1 MITYEYECDAC
12 GANFDV
18 MQSIK
23 DDAYTVCPECNDDK
37 LHRVLHAPLHIRI
50 IGEPTTIGQ
59 IADRNAK
66 HMSKE
71 QMDAAQDA
79 WATQKTINRTPEE
92 YRPKSVDVTPK
103 GDAPPWVTQN
113 RTKSTK
119 QVTQMTPEQTKKYV
133 QSGE

>member
-1 MITYEYECDAC
+1 
-12 GANFDV
+12 

-23 DDAYTVCPECNDDK
+23 DDAYTVCPNCARDTI
-37 LHRVLHAPLHIRI
+37 HRVLHAPIHIQI

-59 IADRNAK
+59 LAERNAK

-71 QMDAAQDA
+71 QMDKAQGA

-92 YRPKSVDVTPK
+92 FRPETLPNAPTQETPE
-103 GDAPPWVTQN
+103 WVEQS
-113 RTKSTK
+113 RTKTNK
-119 QVTQMTPEQTKKYV
+119 EVTRMTPEQTKKYV

>member
-1 MITYEYECDAC
+1 MITYEYECGSC

-23 DDAYTVCPECNDDK
+23 DDAYTVCPECHTDS
-37 LHRVLHAPLHIRI
+37 LYRVMHPPLHIQI
-50 IGEPTTIGQ
+50 VGEPTTIGQ

-66 HMSKE
+66 HMSQE
-71 QMDAAQDA
+71 QMDAAQGA

-92 YRPKSVDVTPK
+92 HRPKSVDGAPI
-103 GDAPPWVTQN
+103 GDAPEWVTKN

-119 QVTQMTPEQTKKYV
+119 EVLKMTPEQTKKYV
-133 QSGE
+133 QEG